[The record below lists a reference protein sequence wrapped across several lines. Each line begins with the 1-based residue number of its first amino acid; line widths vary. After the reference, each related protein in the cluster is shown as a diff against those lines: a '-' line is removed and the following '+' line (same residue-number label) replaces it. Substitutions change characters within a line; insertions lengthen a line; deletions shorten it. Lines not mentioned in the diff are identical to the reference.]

1 MKESAVLLRRDTVQ
15 DLFKGYYY
23 DQSFEG
29 FSFSIE
35 EKVKPIVQKPVEI
48 VPPRRTAHRS
58 LQLSPKSTITRS
70 NSRSN
75 SNTSKPNI
83 PSAKNIELMK
93 PKKESQKYL
102 PRYRPS
108 SKPKEI
114 AKNQSRNAINFKAA
128 GKYQALPKGPFYYK
142 NESKKISQI

>member
-1 MKESAVLLRRDTVQ
+1 MKESAILLRRDTVQ

-29 FSFSIE
+29 FSFNVE
-35 EKVKPIVQKPVEI
+35 EKVKPIPQKQVETVQ
-48 VPPRRTAHRS
+48 PRRTAHRS
-58 LQLSPKSTITRS
+58 MQLSPKSSITRS
-70 NSRSN
+70 NSRSE
-75 SNTSKPNI
+75 SNASKPKI
-83 PSAKNIELMK
+83 PSAKNIGLIK
-93 PKKESQKYL
+93 PKKESEKYL

-114 AKNQSRNAINFKAA
+114 SKNQSRNEINFKVA